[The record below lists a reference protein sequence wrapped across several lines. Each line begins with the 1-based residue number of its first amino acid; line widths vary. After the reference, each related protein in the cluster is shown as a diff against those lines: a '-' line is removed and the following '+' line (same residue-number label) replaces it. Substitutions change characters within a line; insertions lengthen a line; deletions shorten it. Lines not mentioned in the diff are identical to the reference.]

1 MEVMRMECEINGSD
15 IKDANKMFVY
25 KVYVDCGEIKKGKE
39 KFKLKKEFK
48 IFTDLTK
55 ALQYEDELK
64 RRKFKN
70 RTVETIEVDKRTFHV

>member
-1 MEVMRMECEINGSD
+1 MEVMEFECGNSKENM
-15 IKDANKMFVY
+15 KDANKMMVY
-25 KVYVDCGEIKKGKE
+25 KVYVDAGEVKKGKE

-70 RTVETIEVDKRTFHV
+70 RTVETVEVDKRTFQL

>member
-1 MEVMRMECEINGSD
+1 MRMECEINGSN

-48 IFTDLTK
+48 IFTDLEI
-55 ALQYEDELK
+55 L
-64 RRKFKN
+64 
-70 RTVETIEVDKRTFHV
+70 

>member
-1 MEVMRMECEINGSD
+1 MRMEYEINGSD

-25 KVYVDCGEIKKGKE
+25 KVFVDCGEIKKGKE

>member
-1 MEVMRMECEINGSD
+1 MEVMRMEYEINGSD

-25 KVYVDCGEIKKGKE
+25 KVFVDCGEIKKGKE